1 MKQAAVVADNTGSNP
16 LRAPSKEI
24 PMKKDLPDF
33 STYFSKRVFDGI
45 RTLTG
50 KEAEETRAR
59 MKRALAKLKNKKE
72 Q

>member
-1 MKQAAVVADNTGSNP
+1 
-16 LRAPSKEI
+16 
-24 PMKKDLPDF
+24 MKKDLPDF